1 MKPINLHEL
10 NRAYLK
16 FVLHFV
22 SLILFVLICVACF
35 FTTGRF
41 EMNLL
46 TQQSRQY
53 EKMGYYREEVT
64 HHFDDALVKFNALT
78 QYVNA
83 DAQELSNQALL
94 INGIQSDNNKVRGLL
109 EERKADPNLAPTAS
123 QDFYEKMTRNVV
135 ILASIKDSLSQTR
148 YQSASLREQLDACGR
163 TSHKAIDD
171 LNRLH

>member
-1 MKPINLHEL
+1 MKPINVREL
-10 NRAYLK
+10 NKAYFK
-16 FVLHFV
+16 FVVHFV
-22 SLILFVLICVACF
+22 SLILFVLICIACF
-35 FTTGRF
+35 FITSRY

-64 HHFDDALVKFNALT
+64 HHFDDALVKFKTLT

-94 INGIQSDNNKVRGLL
+94 INNIQSDNNKVRGLL
-109 EERKADPNLAPTAS
+109 DERKADVTLLLAPS

-148 YQSASLREQLDACGR
+148 YQMESLREQLERCSKASKDAMDKINGY
-163 TSHKAIDD
+163 
-171 LNRLH
+171 